1 MKGDGK
7 YYALIIGVFLIVF
20 LASYFKEDP
29 TNYTHTFSHR
39 DKNPYGG
46 YVLNEL
52 MPDIFGDSKVEH
64 VNRTLYEI
72 EDDLGPD
79 KNLLVIAD
87 YMNAGQ
93 EDIDVLLEAVDE
105 GMNALII
112 SQGSYL
118 LADTLGFEF
127 DTNEFNYMINANQ
140 DSSMVSFVNSGMPSG
155 EFKYKRDAISHF
167 FDDLDSLSYGTI
179 ARNLGENPVA
189 IKVAYGKGNIILC
202 STPLAFTNDY
212 LFFDNNHEY
221 VSAILSF
228 LPKRDIIWSE
238 YYQLGREETRTPLKV
253 VLTSPSLK
261 LAYMLVVVAILLFMI
276 FEAKRKQR
284 IIPVVKPLAN
294 TTLEFIGTIANLY
307 LRKKDHWDIAQ
318 KRIQYF
324 QEYIQGRYFM
334 SFKKFDEDFFQKL
347 AAKSG
352 NDVVEVKKLFD
363 LIQRV
368 KASGT
373 VNETELKTLSDKIE
387 AFYGRK

>member
-29 TNYTHTFSHR
+29 TNYTHTFSHK

-72 EDDLGPD
+72 EDDLRPD
-79 KNLLVIAD
+79 MNLLIIAD

-93 EDIDVLLEAVDE
+93 EDIGVMLEAVDK

-112 SQGSYL
+112 SQGAYM

-127 DTNEFNYMINANQ
+127 DTNEFNYMMNANQ
-140 DSSMVSFVNSGMPSG
+140 DSSMVSFLNSRMPSG

-167 FDDLDSLSYGTI
+167 FDDLDSLSYATI
-179 ARNLGENPVA
+179 AQNLGENPVA
-189 IKVAYGKGNIILC
+189 IMVAHGRGNIILC

-212 LFFDNNHEY
+212 LFFENNHEY

-228 LPKRDIIWSE
+228 LPKRDMIWSE
-238 YYQLGREETRTPLKV
+238 YYQLGREETKTPLKV

-261 LAYMLVVVAILLFMI
+261 LAYTLIMVAILLFMI

-334 SFKKFDEDFFQKL
+334 SFKKFDEHFFQKL

-368 KASGT
+368 KSSGT